1 MSMILSKFLLVSF
14 HFSFFH
20 TVPPRIIEE
29 LSPSLVMC
37 QKQTPCLLSCRAT
50 SYIPLNFS
58 WTKDGQVPTGDNM
71 KLLNNSIIVTP
82 RDGRDYGDYVCH
94 ASNSLGSTAY
104 KITLLAPKDNQDKQ
118 SIFFASVIA
127 LSCIVVV
134 LLIIICG
141 LIWQWRR
148 AVHYKRIP
156 NKEKV
161 DFDGVKSSPDQQSRD
176 KQASDRST
184 YMELKPR
191 PSTQES
197 RVPTEYQSLQEKP
210 ENRGYYNVVLRK
222 ENGWKRNEEVHEKI

>member
-1 MSMILSKFLLVSF
+1 M
-14 HFSFFH
+14 
-20 TVPPRIIEE
+20 
-29 LSPSLVMC
+29 
-37 QKQTPCLLSCRAT
+37 
-50 SYIPLNFS
+50 
-58 WTKDGQVPTGDNM
+58 
-71 KLLNNSIIVTP
+71 
-82 RDGRDYGDYVCH
+82 
-94 ASNSLGSTAY
+94 
-104 KITLLAPKDNQDKQ
+104 
-118 SIFFASVIA
+118 IA

-161 DFDGVKSSPDQQSRD
+161 DSDGVKSTPDQQSRD

-222 ENGWKRNEEVHEKI
+222 ENGWKRNEEVYEKI